1 MFSTSWKKWRSKKEE
16 YFIFDEKKL
25 SVFSISKT
33 ISMLQ
38 FSAVSFSES
47 VVELIVENKMEGC
60 FLPAKCRK
68 LVGSKAKKIGSSR
81 LLTS

>member
-1 MFSTSWKKWRSKKEE
+1 LEKWGSKKEE
-16 YFIFDEKKL
+16 YFIFAKKNYL
-25 SVFSISKT
+25 FFSISKT

-60 FLPAKCRK
+60 FPPVKCRK
-68 LVGSKAKKIGSSR
+68 LVGSKAKKFGSSR
-81 LLTS
+81 LPTS

>member
-1 MFSTSWKKWRSKKEE
+1 MALKKGGIF
-16 YFIFDEKKL
+16 YFCKKKL

-68 LVGSKAKKIGSSR
+68 LVGSKAKKFGSSR
-81 LLTS
+81 LPTS